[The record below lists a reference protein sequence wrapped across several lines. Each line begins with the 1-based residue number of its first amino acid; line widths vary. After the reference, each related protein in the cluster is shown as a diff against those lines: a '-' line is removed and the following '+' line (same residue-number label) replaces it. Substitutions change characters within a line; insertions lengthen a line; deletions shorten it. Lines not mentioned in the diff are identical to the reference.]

1 MESIKTAM
9 QERKMTVQ
17 QVAKDT
23 GMSARKLQ
31 NKLDKNCTGAW
42 KLSEAVKVCRALNS
56 QAELSFYEILDL
68 KDSFERYT
76 VDTLFFNNR
85 ESAPS
90 S

>member
-9 QERKMTVQ
+9 QERKMTVEQ
-17 QVAKDT
+17 LAKDT

-31 NKLDKNCTGAW
+31 KKIDVNSTAVW
-42 KLSEAVKVCRALNS
+42 KLHEAVAVCKALNS
-56 QAELSFYEILDL
+56 QAELSFHEILDL

-76 VDTLFFNNR
+76 VDMLFFNNR

-90 S
+90 R